1 MQVFATIIFGNLYR
15 IERKRVA
22 LGKASKLMK
31 TVAVLDTP
39 ITSDGREETKG
50 AAADYHV
57 AGIEHED
64 VPMNAVTAQNLRLLP
79 SDANLDNI
87 ESRVTSVSLGAGKG
101 KKPQQPGA
109 SLTNVLRQALQS
121 GDVD

>member
-1 MQVFATIIFGNLYR
+1 
-15 IERKRVA
+15 
-22 LGKASKLMK
+22 MK
-31 TVAVLDTP
+31 TVTVVDTP

-64 VPMNAVTAQNLRLLP
+64 VPMQAVTAQNLRLLP

-87 ESRVTSVSLGAGKG
+87 ESRVTSVSLGASKG

-121 GDVD
+121 EDVD